1 MKRSKKMFTVMLAL
15 CVALSMA
22 MASVTANAAT
32 KKPKKIYLKATSTTV
47 DIKGKVKVSVYKTK
61 PSKASKS
68 VKWKSSN
75 KKVATVSKSGYVTG
89 KKKGTVKITATS
101 KKNKRAKKTIKIKVT
116 NLKAKSVTMSKKSA
130 ILFPNDKTTLKA
142 TVKGSAGFYNQ
153 GVTWKSS
160 NTSVATVTS
169 KGIVTAKKAG
179 KATITAT
186 EKGGSKKATCAVTV
200 SGIKVDK
207 ANKSVSVTAT
217 VNNTET
223 KSIHYVVTKNAG
235 ASKDNPY
242 FVTDATPAELNAAL
256 GKISAKAWNTNPNF
270 KTDAKVAQAGNKTID
285 ELAQS
290 GIGNKNYTKFDI
302 NIQNGNQTIKMVETL
317 KGAKDNDNFSMIY
330 SNVANNHNAGSGCLT
345 CNTSCYAGVVTNEF
359 KTWAEPFVPQN
370 MPAKG
375 TTVTI
380 TYTAQTDNYI
390 SAKTLKDNADNYVIL
405 DARKAADFAEGHIA
419 GAVSADMD
427 GFVKK
432 SITEAQS
439 KANVKAV
446 VDKYGKN
453 KKYAVICYSG
463 NRYAQAASAELR
475 SLGVSND
482 NIFTLGGDKARN
494 SSEGGM
500 KAWKAAGY
508 EVVAYNYTDVD
519 AVKAAQ
525 SDENTVILDA
535 RKADD
540 YKDAHIEGAVSADVG
555 YYIDNKYSSKDEADA
570 NVKTVVDKY
579 GKDKKY
585 IVICYSGNRYAKAA
599 TEVLVEN
606 GVKVSNISILTGGM
620 GAWRSAGEALD
631 HYNYTNAETTFSK
644 MKDSSYVILD
654 ARKTDDAS
662 REGYIQR
669 HIPGA
674 VSADVDGIA
683 SGNNKDAAAANVKAA
698 VDKYGKDKKYIVICY
713 SGNKYAKAATG
724 LLMNNGIKNA
734 NIQTLG
740 GDDSQQSN
748 AGGMKAWKAKYPSYV
763 VAKHTSSKGINFA
776 NGITPENL
784 KADVDGKQVFTVMD
798 VRAAKDYNPETCI
811 KGAVSTPSGDAAAV
825 MKAVNDNPNGLYVLV
840 CYSGNA
846 KADEARNTMVKNG
859 VDESRIIC
867 LQGGM
872 GTWK

>member
-101 KKNKRAKKTIKIKVT
+101 KKRKKVKKTIKIKVT

-217 VNNTET
+217 VNNADA
-223 KSIHYVVTKNAG
+223 KSMHYVVYKNGG
-235 ASKDNPY
+235 AAKTSY

-256 GKISAKAWNTNPNF
+256 GKISAKAWNTNSNF

-359 KTWAEPFVPQN
+359 KTLAEPFVPQN

-390 SAKTLKDNADNYVIL
+390 SAKTLKDNADSYVIL

-427 GFVKK
+427 GFVGK

-482 NIFTLGGDKARN
+482 NIFTLGGDKARK

-508 EVVAYNYTDVD
+508 EVVVAYNYTDV
-519 AVKAAQ
+519 AGVKEAQ
-525 SDENTVILDA
+525 SDTVILDA

-570 NVKTVVDKY
+570 NVTTVVDKY

-599 TEVLVEN
+599 TEVLVKN

-631 HYNYTNAETTFSK
+631 HYNYTNADTTFSK

-654 ARKTDDAS
+654 ARKAADYDD
-662 REGYIQR
+662 G
-669 HIPGA
+669 HIAGA
-674 VSADVDGIA
+674 VSADVGYYIDNKY
-683 SGNNKDAAAANVKAA
+683 SSKDAAAANVKAV

-713 SGNKYAKAATG
+713 SGNRYAKVATG

-740 GDDSQQSN
+740 GDDSQQSA
-748 AGGMKAWKAKYPSYV
+748 AGGMKAWNAKYSSYV
-763 VAKHTSSKGINFA
+763 VAKHTSTGKFNFA
-776 NGITPENL
+776 NGITPEHL
-784 KADVDGKQVFTVMD
+784 KADVNGQKVFTVMD
-798 VRAAKDYNPETCI
+798 VRAKADFDKDGISN
-811 KGAVSTPSGDAAAV
+811 AVSTPSSDEAAV
-825 MKAVNDNPNGLYVLV
+825 MKAVNDNKNGLYVLV
-840 CYSGNA
+840 CYTGNA
-846 KADEARNTMVKNG
+846 KANEARNVMVKNG

-872 GTWK
+872 KAWNN

>member
-101 KKNKRAKKTIKIKVT
+101 KKRKKVKKTIKIKVT

-160 NTSVATVTS
+160 NTSVATVNS
-169 KGIVTAKKAG
+169 KGSVTAKKAG

-217 VNNTET
+217 VNNATE
-223 KSIHYVVTKNAG
+223 KSMHYVVYKNGG
-235 ASKDNPY
+235 AAKTSY

-270 KTDAKVAQAGNKTID
+270 KTNAKVAQAGDKTID

-302 NIQNGNQTIKMVETL
+302 NIQNGNKTIKMVETL

-405 DARKAADFAEGHIA
+405 DARKAADYKDAHIG

-427 GFVKK
+427 GYV
-432 SITEAQS
+432 SGTIS
-439 KANVKAV
+439 KADSDKNIKSV
-446 VDKYGKN
+446 VEQK
-453 KKYAVICYSG
+453 
-463 NRYAQAASAELR
+463 
-475 SLGVSND
+475 
-482 NIFTLGGDKARN
+482 
-494 SSEGGM
+494 
-500 KAWKAAGY
+500 
-508 EVVAYNYTDVD
+508 
-519 AVKAAQ
+519 
-525 SDENTVILDA
+525 
-535 RKADD
+535 
-540 YKDAHIEGAVSADVG
+540 GA
-555 YYIDNKYSSKDEADA
+555 
-570 NVKTVVDKY
+570 
-579 GKDKKY
+579 DKKY
-585 IVICYSGNRYAKAA
+585 IIICYSGNRYAKAA

-606 GVKVSNISILTGGM
+606 GVKVSNISILKGGM

-631 HYNYTNAETTFSK
+631 HYNYTNADTTFSK

-662 REGYIQR
+662 RGGYIQG

-674 VSADVDGIA
+674 VSADVDGIV
-683 SGNNKDAAAANVKAA
+683 SGNNKDAAAANVKAV

-713 SGNKYAKAATG
+713 SGNRYAKVATG
-724 LLMNNGIKNA
+724 LLMNNDIKNA

-740 GDDSQQSN
+740 VDDSQQSN
-748 AGGMKAWKAKYPSYV
+748 AGGMKAWNAKYPSYV
-763 VAKHTSSKGINFA
+763 VAKHTSTGKFNFA
-776 NGITPENL
+776 NGITPEHL
-784 KADVDGKQVFTVMD
+784 KADVDGQKVFTVMD
-798 VRAAKDYNPETCI
+798 VRAKDAFGNGHI
-811 KGAVSTPSGDAAAV
+811 SNAVSTPSDDEAAV
-825 MKAVNDNPNGLYVLV
+825 MKAVNDNKNGLYVLV
-840 CYSGNA
+840 CYTGNS
-846 KADEARNTMVKNG
+846 KANAARNIMVKNG

-872 GTWK
+872 DTWK

>member
-101 KKNKRAKKTIKIKVT
+101 KKRKKVKKTIKIKVT

-217 VNNTET
+217 VNNADA
-223 KSIHYVVTKNAG
+223 KSMHYVVYKNGG
-235 ASKDNPY
+235 AAKTSY

-256 GKISAKAWNTNPNF
+256 GKISAKAWNTNSNF

-330 SNVANNHNAGSGCLT
+330 SNVANNHNVGSGCLT

-405 DARKAADFAEGHIA
+405 DARKAADFAEGHID

-427 GFVKK
+427 GFVGK

-482 NIFTLGGDKARN
+482 NIFTLGGDKARKSAN
-494 SSEGGM
+494 GGM

-508 EVVAYNYTDVD
+508 EVVVAYNYTDV
-519 AVKAAQ
+519 AGVKAAQ
-525 SDENTVILDA
+525 SDTVILDA

-540 YKDAHIEGAVSADVG
+540 YKDAHIGGAVSADMDG
-555 YYIDNKYSSKDEADA
+555 YVSGTISKADSDNNIKS
-570 NVKTVVDKY
+570 VVEQK
-579 GKDKKY
+579 GADKKY
-585 IVICYSGNRYAKAA
+585 IIICYSGNRYAKAA
-599 TEVLVEN
+599 TEVLVKN
-606 GVKVSNISILTGGM
+606 GVKVSNIAILTGGM

-631 HYNYTNAETTFSK
+631 HYNYTNADTTFSK

-654 ARKTDDAS
+654 ARKAADY
-662 REGYIQR
+662 EKG
-669 HIPGA
+669 HIAGA

-740 GDDSQQSN
+740 GDDSQQSA
-748 AGGMKAWKAKYPSYV
+748 AGGMKAWNAKYEGYV
-763 VAKHTSSKGINFA
+763 VAKHTSSKGFNFA

-784 KADVDGKQVFTVMD
+784 KADVDGQKVFTVMD
-798 VRAAKDYNPETCI
+798 VRAKDDFD
-811 KGAVSTPSGDAAAV
+811 KGHISNAVSTPSGDEAAV
-825 MKAVNDNPNGLYVLV
+825 MKAVNDNKNGLYVLV
-840 CYSGNA
+840 CYFGNA
-846 KADEARNTMVKNG
+846 KANEARNTMVKNG

>member
-217 VNNTET
+217 VNNADA
-223 KSIHYVVTKNAG
+223 KSMHYVVYKKGVA
-235 ASKDNPY
+235 AESSY

-270 KTDAKVAQAGNKTID
+270 KKDAKVAQAGDKTID

-290 GIGNKNYTKFDI
+290 GIGNKNYTKLDI
-302 NIQNGNQTIKMVETL
+302 TIKNGNQDIKMVNTL
-317 KGAKDNDNFSMIY
+317 TGAKDNDNFSMIY
-330 SNVANNHNAGSGCLT
+330 SNVANNFNVESGCLT

-390 SAKTLKDNADNYVIL
+390 SAKTLKDNADNYVIV
-405 DARKAADFAEGHIA
+405 DARKAADFAEGHID

-427 GFVKK
+427 GFVGTF
-432 SITEAQS
+432 ITEAQS

-482 NIFTLGGDKARN
+482 NIFTLGGDKARKSAN
-494 SSEGGM
+494 GGM

-508 EVVAYNYTDVD
+508 EVVVAYNYTDV
-519 AVKAAQ
+519 AGVKAAQ
-525 SDENTVILDA
+525 SDTVILDA

-540 YKDAHIEGAVSADVG
+540 YKDAHIGGAVSADMDG
-555 YYIDNKYSSKDEADA
+555 YVSGTISKADSDNNIKS
-570 NVKTVVDKY
+570 VVEQK
-579 GKDKKY
+579 GADKKY
-585 IVICYSGNRYAKAA
+585 IIICYSGDRYAKAA
-599 TEVLVEN
+599 TEVLVKN
-606 GVKVSNISILTGGM
+606 GVKVSNIAILTGGM
-620 GAWRSAGEALD
+620 SAWRSAGEALD
-631 HYNYTNAETTFSK
+631 HYNYTNADTTFSK

-662 REGYIQR
+662 RGGYIQG

-674 VSADVDGIA
+674 VSADVDGIV

-713 SGNKYAKAATG
+713 SGNRYAKVATG
-724 LLMNNGIKNA
+724 LLMNNDIKNA

-748 AGGMKAWKAKYPSYV
+748 AGGMKAWNAKNPSYV
-763 VAKHTSSKGINFA
+763 VAKHTSSKGFNFA

-784 KADVDGKQVFTVMD
+784 KADVDGQKVFTVMD
-798 VRAAKDYNPETCI
+798 VRAKDDFD
-811 KGAVSTPSGDAAAV
+811 KGHISNAVSTPSGDEAAV
-825 MKAVNDNPNGLYVLV
+825 MKAVNDNKNGLYVLV

-846 KADEARNTMVKNG
+846 KANEARNTMVKNG

>member
-101 KKNKRAKKTIKIKVT
+101 KKKKRVKKTIKIKVT
-116 NLKAKSVTMSKKSA
+116 NLKAKSVKMSKTSA

-160 NTSVATVTS
+160 NTSVATVNS
-169 KGIVTAKKAG
+169 KGSVTAKKAG

-217 VNNTET
+217 VNNADAQ
-223 KSIHYVVTKNAG
+223 SMHYVVYKNGG
-235 ASKDNPY
+235 AAKTSY

-256 GKISAKAWNTNPNF
+256 GKISAKAWDTQS
-270 KTDAKVAQAGNKTID
+270 KIDTKKDKVAQAGNKTID

-290 GIGNKNYTKFDI
+290 GVGNKNYTKFDI
-302 NIQNGNQTIKMVETL
+302 TIQNGNQTIKMIDTL

-330 SNVANNHNAGSGCLT
+330 SNVANNVNAGSGCLT

-427 GFVKK
+427 GFVGK

-482 NIFTLGGDKARN
+482 NIFTLGGDKARKSAN
-494 SSEGGM
+494 GGM

-508 EVVAYNYTDVD
+508 EVVVAYNYTDV
-519 AVKAAQ
+519 AGVKAAQ
-525 SDENTVILDA
+525 SDTVILDA

-540 YKDAHIEGAVSADVG
+540 YKDAHIDGAVSADMDG
-555 YYIDNKYSSKDEADA
+555 YVSGTISKADSDNNIKS
-570 NVKTVVDKY
+570 VVEKK
-579 GKDKKY
+579 GADKKY
-585 IVICYSGNRYAKAA
+585 IIICYSGNRYAKAA
-599 TEVLVEN
+599 TEVLVKN
-606 GVKVSNISILTGGM
+606 GVKVSDIAILTGGM

-631 HYNYTNAETTFSK
+631 HYNYTNADTTFSK

-662 REGYIQR
+662 RGGYIQG

-674 VSADVDGIA
+674 VSADVDGIV

-713 SGNKYAKAATG
+713 SGNRYAKVATG
-724 LLMNNGIKNA
+724 LLMNKGIKNA

-748 AGGMKAWKAKYPSYV
+748 AGGMKAWNAKYPSYV
-763 VAKHTSSKGINFA
+763 VAKHTSTGKFNFA
-776 NGITPENL
+776 NGITPEHL
-784 KADVDGKQVFTVMD
+784 KADVNGQKVFTVMD
-798 VRAAKDYNPETCI
+798 VRAKADFDKDGISN
-811 KGAVSTPSGDAAAV
+811 AVSTPSSDEAAV
-825 MKAVNDNPNGLYVLV
+825 MKAVNDNKNGLYVLV
-840 CYSGNA
+840 CYTGNA
-846 KADEARNTMVKNG
+846 KANEARNIMVKNG

-872 GTWK
+872 KAWNN

>member
-116 NLKAKSVTMSKKSA
+116 NLKAKYVKMSKTSA

-217 VNNTET
+217 VNNADA
-223 KSIHYVVTKNAG
+223 KSMHYVVYKNGG
-235 ASKDNPY
+235 AAKTSY

-270 KTDAKVAQAGNKTID
+270 KKDAKVAQAGNKTID

-290 GIGNKNYTKFDI
+290 GIGNKNYTKLDI
-302 NIQNGNQTIKMVETL
+302 TIKNGDQDIKMVNTL
-317 KGAKDNDNFSMIY
+317 TGAKDNDNFSMIY

-359 KTWAEPFVPQN
+359 KTLAEPFVPQN

-390 SAKTLKDNADNYVIL
+390 SAKTLKDNAANYVIL
-405 DARKAADFAEGHIA
+405 DARKAADFAERHID

-427 GFVKK
+427 GFVGK

-482 NIFTLGGDKARN
+482 NIFTLGGDKARK

-508 EVVAYNYTDVD
+508 EVVVAYNYTDVD

-525 SDENTVILDA
+525 SDDKTVILDA

-540 YKDAHIEGAVSADVG
+540 YKDAHIDGAVSADMDG
-555 YYIDNKYSSKDEADA
+555 YISGTISKADSDNNIKS
-570 NVKTVVDKY
+570 VVEQK
-579 GKDKKY
+579 GADKKY
-585 IVICYSGNRYAKAA
+585 IIICYSGNRYAKAA
-599 TEVLVEN
+599 TEVLVKN

-631 HYNYTNAETTFSK
+631 HYNYTNADTTFSK

-662 REGYIQR
+662 RGGYIQG

-674 VSADVDGIA
+674 VSADVDGIV

-740 GDDSQQSN
+740 GDDSQQSA
-748 AGGMKAWKAKYPSYV
+748 AGGMKAWNAKYPSYV
-763 VAKHTSSKGINFA
+763 VAKHTSSK
-776 NGITPENL
+776 
-784 KADVDGKQVFTVMD
+784 
-798 VRAAKDYNPETCI
+798 
-811 KGAVSTPSGDAAAV
+811 
-825 MKAVNDNPNGLYVLV
+825 
-840 CYSGNA
+840 
-846 KADEARNTMVKNG
+846 
-859 VDESRIIC
+859 
-867 LQGGM
+867 
-872 GTWK
+872 

>member
-68 VKWKSSN
+68 VKWKSNN

-101 KKNKRAKKTIKIKVT
+101 KKNKKAKKTIKIKVT

-217 VNNTET
+217 VNNADA
-223 KSIHYVVTKNAG
+223 KSMHYVVYKNGG
-235 ASKDNPY
+235 AAKTSY

-270 KTDAKVAQAGNKTID
+270 KKDAKVAQAGNKTID

-290 GIGNKNYTKFDI
+290 GIGNKNYTKLDI
-302 NIQNGNQTIKMVETL
+302 TIKNGDQDIKMVNTL
-317 KGAKDNDNFSMIY
+317 TGAKDNDNFSMIY

-482 NIFTLGGDKARN
+482 NIFTLGGDKARKSAN
-494 SSEGGM
+494 GGM

-508 EVVAYNYTDVD
+508 EVVVAYNYTDV
-519 AVKAAQ
+519 AGVKAAQ
-525 SDENTVILDA
+525 SDTVILDA

-540 YKDAHIEGAVSADVG
+540 YKDAHIGGAVSADMDG
-555 YYIDNKYSSKDEADA
+555 YVSGTISKADSDNNIKS
-570 NVKTVVDKY
+570 VVEQK
-579 GKDKKY
+579 GADKKY
-585 IVICYSGNRYAKAA
+585 IIICYSGNRYAKAA

-631 HYNYTNAETTFSK
+631 HYNYTNADTTFSK

-662 REGYIQR
+662 RGGYIQG

-674 VSADVDGIA
+674 VSADVDGVV
-683 SGNNKDAAAANVKAA
+683 SGNNKDAAAANVKTA

-713 SGNKYAKAATG
+713 SGNRYAKVATG

-748 AGGMKAWKAKYPSYV
+748 AGGMKAWNAKYPSYV
-763 VAKHTSSKGINFA
+763 VAKHTSTGKFNFA
-776 NGITPENL
+776 NGITPEHL
-784 KADVDGKQVFTVMD
+784 KADVDGQKVFTVMD
-798 VRAAKDYNPETCI
+798 VRAKDAFGNGHI
-811 KGAVSTPSGDAAAV
+811 SNAVSTPSDDEAAV
-825 MKAVNDNPNGLYVLV
+825 MKAVNDNKNGLYVLV
-840 CYSGNA
+840 CYTGNS
-846 KADEARNTMVKNG
+846 KANAARNIMVKNG

-872 GTWK
+872 DTWAL

>member
-101 KKNKRAKKTIKIKVT
+101 KKRKKVKKTIKIKVT

-217 VNNTET
+217 VNNATE
-223 KSIHYVVTKNAG
+223 KSMHYVVYKNGG
-235 ASKDNPY
+235 AAKTSY

-256 GKISAKAWNTNPNF
+256 GKISAKAWNTNSNF

-390 SAKTLKDNADNYVIL
+390 SAKTLKDNAANYVIL
-405 DARKAADFAEGHIA
+405 DARKAADFATGHIED
-419 GAVSADMD
+419 AVSADMD

-508 EVVAYNYTDVD
+508 EVVD
-519 AVKAAQ
+519 
-525 SDENTVILDA
+525 
-535 RKADD
+535 
-540 YKDAHIEGAVSADVG
+540 
-555 YYIDNKYSSKDEADA
+555 
-570 NVKTVVDKY
+570 
-579 GKDKKY
+579 
-585 IVICYSGNRYAKAA
+585 
-599 TEVLVEN
+599 
-606 GVKVSNISILTGGM
+606 
-620 GAWRSAGEALD
+620 
-631 HYNYTNAETTFSK
+631 YNYTNAETTFSK

-654 ARKTDDAS
+654 ARKVADY
-662 REGYIQR
+662 EKG
-669 HIPGA
+669 HIAGA
-674 VSADVDGIA
+674 VSADVDGIF
-683 SGNNKDAAAANVKAA
+683 SGNKDAAAANVKAA

-713 SGNKYAKAATG
+713 TGNKYAKAATG
-724 LLMNNGIKNA
+724 LLKNNGVENA
-734 NIQTLG
+734 NIETLG
-740 GDDSQQSN
+740 GDDSMRSA
-748 AGGMKAWKAKYPSYV
+748 AGGMKAWNAKYAGYV

-776 NGITPENL
+776 NGITPEHL
-784 KADVDGKQVFTVMD
+784 KADVDGQKVFTVMD
-798 VRAAKDYNPETCI
+798 VRAKEDYD
-811 KGAVSTPSGDAAAV
+811 KGHISNAVSTPSGDGAAV
-825 MKAVNDNPNGLYVLV
+825 MKAVNDNKNGLYVLV

-872 GTWK
+872 STWK

>member
-101 KKNKRAKKTIKIKVT
+101 KKKKRVKKTIKIKVT
-116 NLKAKSVTMSKKSA
+116 NLKAKSVKMSKTSA

-217 VNNTET
+217 VNNADA
-223 KSIHYVVTKNAG
+223 KSMHYVVYKNGG
-235 ASKDNPY
+235 AAKTSY

-290 GIGNKNYTKFDI
+290 GIGNKNYTKLDI
-302 NIQNGNQTIKMVETL
+302 TIKNGDQDIQMVKTL
-317 KGAKDNDNFSMIY
+317 TGAKDNDNFSMIY

-427 GFVKK
+427 GFVGK
-432 SITEAQS
+432 SITEEQS

-482 NIFTLGGDKARN
+482 NIFTLGGNKVRK

-508 EVVAYNYTDVD
+508 EVVVAYNYTDV
-519 AVKAAQ
+519 AGVKAAQ
-525 SDENTVILDA
+525 SDTVILDA

-599 TEVLVEN
+599 TEVLVKN

-620 GAWRSAGEALD
+620 GAWRSAGEALN
-631 HYNYTNAETTFSK
+631 HYNYTNADTTFSK

-654 ARKTDDAS
+654 ARKAADYDN
-662 REGYIQR
+662 G
-669 HIPGA
+669 HIAGA
-674 VSADVDGIA
+674 VSADVGYYID
-683 SGNNKDAAAANVKAA
+683 NKYSSKDEAAANVKAA

-713 SGNKYAKAATG
+713 SGNRYAKVATG

-740 GDDSQQSN
+740 GDDSQQSA
-748 AGGMKAWKAKYPSYV
+748 AGGMKAWNAKYPSYV
-763 VAKHTSSKGINFA
+763 VAKHTSSKGFNFA
-776 NGITPENL
+776 NGIKPENL
-784 KADVDGKQVFTVMD
+784 KADVDGQKVFTVMD
-798 VRAAKDYNPETCI
+798 VRAKDDFD
-811 KGAVSTPSGDAAAV
+811 KGHISNAVSTPSGDEAAV
-825 MKAVNDNPNGLYVLV
+825 MKAVNDNKNGLYVLV

-872 GTWK
+872 GAWNTLA

>member
-47 DIKGKVKVSVYKTK
+47 DIKGKVKVSVKK
-61 PSKASKS
+61 VSPKKASKS

-101 KKNKRAKKTIKIKVT
+101 KKRKKVKKTIKIKVKD
-116 NLKAKSVTMSKKSA
+116 LKAKSVTMSKTSA
-130 ILFPNDKTTLKA
+130 ILFPNDKTVLKA
-142 TVKGSAGFYNQ
+142 TVKGQAGFYNQ

-160 NTSVATVTS
+160 NTSVATVDK
-169 KGIVTAKKAG
+169 KGNVTAKKAG

-217 VNNTET
+217 VNNATE
-223 KSIHYVVTKNAG
+223 KSMHYVVYKNGG
-235 ASKDNPY
+235 AAKTSY

-256 GKISAKAWNTNPNF
+256 GKISAKAWNT
-270 KTDAKVAQAGNKTID
+270 KSKIDTKKDKVAQAGNETID
-285 ELAQS
+285 KLAQS
-290 GIGNKNYTKFDI
+290 GVGNKNYTKFDI
-302 NIQNGNQTIKMVETL
+302 TIKNGNQDIKMVDTL
-317 KGAKDNDNFSMIY
+317 TGAKDNDNFSMIY
-330 SNVANNHNAGSGCLT
+330 SNVANNVNVGSGCLT

-390 SAKTLKDNADNYVIL
+390 SAKTLKDDAANYVIM
-405 DARKAADFAEGHIA
+405 DARKAADFATGHIED
-419 GAVSADMD
+419 AVSADMD
-427 GFVKK
+427 GFVGK

-482 NIFTLGGDKARN
+482 NIFTLGGDKARKSAN
-494 SSEGGM
+494 GGM

-508 EVVAYNYTDVD
+508 EVVD
-519 AVKAAQ
+519 
-525 SDENTVILDA
+525 
-535 RKADD
+535 
-540 YKDAHIEGAVSADVG
+540 
-555 YYIDNKYSSKDEADA
+555 
-570 NVKTVVDKY
+570 
-579 GKDKKY
+579 
-585 IVICYSGNRYAKAA
+585 
-599 TEVLVEN
+599 
-606 GVKVSNISILTGGM
+606 
-620 GAWRSAGEALD
+620 
-631 HYNYTNAETTFSK
+631 YNYTNAETTFSK

-654 ARKTDDAS
+654 ARKAADYDN
-662 REGYIQR
+662 G
-669 HIPGA
+669 HIAGA
-674 VSADVDGIA
+674 VSADVDGIV
-683 SGNNKDAAAANVKAA
+683 SGNNKDEADANVKAV
-698 VDKYGKDKKYIVICY
+698 VDKHGKDKKYIVICY
-713 SGNKYAKAATG
+713 SGNRYAKAATG
-724 LLMNNGIKNA
+724 LLKELRM
-734 NIQTLG
+734 QTLKLWAETIPCG
-740 GDDSQQSN
+740 P
-748 AGGMKAWKAKYPSYV
+748 MP
-763 VAKHTSSKGINFA
+763 
-776 NGITPENL
+776 
-784 KADVDGKQVFTVMD
+784 
-798 VRAAKDYNPETCI
+798 AA
-811 KGAVSTPSGDAAAV
+811 
-825 MKAVNDNPNGLYVLV
+825 
-840 CYSGNA
+840 
-846 KADEARNTMVKNG
+846 
-859 VDESRIIC
+859 
-867 LQGGM
+867 
-872 GTWK
+872 

>member
-101 KKNKRAKKTIKIKVT
+101 KKNKKAKKTIKIKVT

-217 VNNTET
+217 VNNATE
-223 KSIHYVVTKNAG
+223 KSMHYVVYKNGVA
-235 ASKDNPY
+235 AESSY

-270 KTDAKVAQAGNKTID
+270 KKDAKVAQAGDKTID

-290 GIGNKNYTKFDI
+290 GIGNKNYTKLDI
-302 NIQNGNQTIKMVETL
+302 TIKNGNQDIKMVNTL
-317 KGAKDNDNFSMIY
+317 TGAKDNDNFSMIY
-330 SNVANNHNAGSGCLT
+330 SNVANNFNVGSGCLT

-390 SAKTLKDNADNYVIL
+390 SAKTLKDNADNYVI
-405 DARKAADFAEGHIA
+405 
-419 GAVSADMD
+419 V
-427 GFVKK
+427 
-432 SITEAQS
+432 
-439 KANVKAV
+439 
-446 VDKYGKN
+446 
-453 KKYAVICYSG
+453 
-463 NRYAQAASAELR
+463 
-475 SLGVSND
+475 
-482 NIFTLGGDKARN
+482 
-494 SSEGGM
+494 
-500 KAWKAAGY
+500 
-508 EVVAYNYTDVD
+508 
-519 AVKAAQ
+519 
-525 SDENTVILDA
+525 DA

-540 YKDAHIEGAVSADVG
+540 YKDAHIGGAVSADMDG
-555 YYIDNKYSSKDEADA
+555 YVSGTISKADFDNNIKS
-570 NVKTVVDKY
+570 VVEQN
-579 GKDKKY
+579 GADKKY
-585 IVICYSGNRYAKAA
+585 IIICYFGNRYAKAA
-599 TEVLVEN
+599 TEVLVKN
-606 GVKVSNISILTGGM
+606 GVKVSNIAILTGGM

-631 HYNYTNAETTFSK
+631 HYNYTNADTTFSK

-654 ARKTDDAS
+654 ARKAADY
-662 REGYIQR
+662 EKG
-669 HIPGA
+669 HIAGA
-674 VSADVDGIA
+674 VSADVGYYIDNKY
-683 SGNNKDAAAANVKAA
+683 SSKDAAAANVKAA

-713 SGNKYAKAATG
+713 SGNRYAKVATG

-740 GDDSQQSN
+740 GDDSQQSKT
-748 AGGMKAWKAKYPSYV
+748 GGMQAWNAKYAGYV
-763 VAKHTSSKGINFA
+763 VAKHTSSKGFNFA

-784 KADVDGKQVFTVMD
+784 KADVDGQKVFTVMD
-798 VRAAKDYNPETCI
+798 VRAKDDFD
-811 KGAVSTPSGDAAAV
+811 KGHISNAVSTPSGDEAAV
-825 MKAVNDNPNGLYVLV
+825 MKAVNDNKNGLYVLV

-846 KADEARNTMVKNG
+846 KANEARNTMVKNG

>member
-101 KKNKRAKKTIKIKVT
+101 KKRKKVKKTIKIKVT

-217 VNNTET
+217 VNNATE
-223 KSIHYVVTKNAG
+223 KSMHYVVYKNGG
-235 ASKDNPY
+235 AAKTSY

-256 GKISAKAWNTNPNF
+256 GKISAKAWNTNSNF

-359 KTWAEPFVPQN
+359 KTWAEPFVPQK

-390 SAKTLKDNADNYVIL
+390 SAKTLKDNAADYVIL
-405 DARKAADFAEGHIA
+405 DARKAAVFTTGHIED
-419 GAVSADMD
+419 AVSVDMD
-427 GFVKK
+427 GFVDK

-482 NIFTLGGDKARN
+482 NIFTLGGDKARKSAN
-494 SSEGGM
+494 GGM
-500 KAWKAAGY
+500 KAWKAAGF
-508 EVVAYNYTDVD
+508 EVVD
-519 AVKAAQ
+519 
-525 SDENTVILDA
+525 
-535 RKADD
+535 
-540 YKDAHIEGAVSADVG
+540 
-555 YYIDNKYSSKDEADA
+555 
-570 NVKTVVDKY
+570 
-579 GKDKKY
+579 
-585 IVICYSGNRYAKAA
+585 
-599 TEVLVEN
+599 
-606 GVKVSNISILTGGM
+606 
-620 GAWRSAGEALD
+620 
-631 HYNYTNAETTFSK
+631 YNYTNAETTFSK

-662 REGYIQR
+662 RGGYIQG

-674 VSADVDGIA
+674 VSADVDGIV
-683 SGNNKDAAAANVKAA
+683 SGSNKDEAAANVKAV

-713 SGNKYAKAATG
+713 SGNRYAKVATG
-724 LLMNNGIKNA
+724 LLKNNGVENA
-734 NIQTLG
+734 NIETLG
-740 GDDSQQSN
+740 GDDSMRSA
-748 AGGMKAWKAKYPSYV
+748 AGGMKAWNAKYAGYV
-763 VAKHTSSKGINFA
+763 VAKHTPSKNINFA

-784 KADVDGKQVFTVMD
+784 KADVDGQKVFTIMD
-798 VRAAKDYNPETCI
+798 VRAKDDFVAGHISN
-811 KGAVSTPSGDAAAV
+811 AVSAPSSDEAAV
-825 MKAVNDNPNGLYVLV
+825 MKAVNDNKNGLYVLV

-846 KADEARNTMVKNG
+846 KADEARNIMVKNG

-872 GTWK
+872 SAWNK

>member
-101 KKNKRAKKTIKIKVT
+101 KKNKKAKKTIKIKVT

-160 NTSVATVTS
+160 NTSVATVNS
-169 KGIVTAKKAG
+169 KGSVTAKKAG

-186 EKGGSKKATCAVTV
+186 EKGGSKKAACAVTV

-217 VNNTET
+217 VNNTEM
-223 KSIHYVVTKNAG
+223 KSMHYVVTKNAG

-270 KTDAKVAQAGNKTID
+270 KKDAKVAQAGNKTID

-302 NIQNGNQTIKMVETL
+302 NIQNGNKTIKMVDTL
-317 KGAKDNDNFSMIY
+317 TGAKDNDNFSMIY

-427 GFVKK
+427 GFVGK

-482 NIFTLGGDKARN
+482 NIFTLGGDKARK

-508 EVVAYNYTDVD
+508 EVVVAYNYTDVD
-519 AVKAAQ
+519 GVKAAQ
-525 SDENTVILDA
+525 SDDKTVILDA

-540 YKDAHIEGAVSADVG
+540 YKDAHIDGAVSADMDG
-555 YYIDNKYSSKDEADA
+555 YVSGTISKADSDNNIKS
-570 NVKTVVDKY
+570 VVEKK
-579 GKDKKY
+579 GADKKY
-585 IVICYSGNRYAKAA
+585 IIICYSGNRYAKAA
-599 TEVLVEN
+599 TEVLVKN

-620 GAWRSAGEALD
+620 GAWRGAGEALD
-631 HYNYTNAETTFSK
+631 HYNYTNADTTFSK

-654 ARKTDDAS
+654 ARKAADYDN
-662 REGYIQR
+662 G
-669 HIPGA
+669 HIAGA
-674 VSADVDGIA
+674 VSADVGYYIDNKY
-683 SGNNKDAAAANVKAA
+683 SSKDAAAANVKAA

-713 SGNKYAKAATG
+713 SGNRYAKVATG

-748 AGGMKAWKAKYPSYV
+748 AGGMKAWNAKYPSYV
-763 VAKHTSSKGINFA
+763 VAKHTSSKGFNFA

-784 KADVDGKQVFTVMD
+784 KVDVDGQKVFTVMD
-798 VRAAKDYNPETCI
+798 VRAKDDFD
-811 KGAVSTPSGDAAAV
+811 KGHISNAVSTPSGDEAAV
-825 MKAVNDNPNGLYVLV
+825 MKAVNDNKNGLYVLV

-846 KADEARNTMVKNG
+846 KANEARNTMVKNG

>member
-101 KKNKRAKKTIKIKVT
+101 KKNKKAKKTIKIKVKD
-116 NLKAKSVTMSKKSA
+116 LKAKSVTMSKKSA

-160 NTSVATVTS
+160 NTSVATVNS
-169 KGIVTAKKAG
+169 KGSVTAKKAG

-217 VNNTET
+217 VNNATE
-223 KSIHYVVTKNAG
+223 KSMHYVVYKNGGTAET
-235 ASKDNPY
+235 SY

-290 GIGNKNYTKFDI
+290 GIGNKNYTKLDI
-302 NIQNGNQTIKMVETL
+302 TIKNGDQDIKMVNTL
-317 KGAKDNDNFSMIY
+317 TGAKDNDNFSMIY

-405 DARKAADFAEGHIA
+405 DARKAADFAEGHID

-427 GFVKK
+427 GFVGK

-482 NIFTLGGDKARN
+482 NIFTLGGDKARK
-494 SSEGGM
+494 SSDGGM

-508 EVVAYNYTDVD
+508 EVVVAYNYTDVD

-525 SDENTVILDA
+525 SDDKTVILDA

-540 YKDAHIEGAVSADVG
+540 YKDAHIDGAVSADMDG
-555 YYIDNKYSSKDEADA
+555 YVSGTISKADSDNNIKS
-570 NVKTVVDKY
+570 VVEQK
-579 GKDKKY
+579 GADKKY
-585 IVICYSGNRYAKAA
+585 IIICYSGNRYAKAA
-599 TEVLVEN
+599 TEVLVKN
-606 GVKVSNISILTGGM
+606 GVKVSNIAILTGGM

-631 HYNYTNAETTFSK
+631 HYNYTNADTTFSK

-654 ARKTDDAS
+654 ARKAADY
-662 REGYIQR
+662 EKG
-669 HIPGA
+669 HIAGA
-674 VSADVDGIA
+674 VSADVGYYIDNKY
-683 SGNNKDAAAANVKAA
+683 SSKDAAAANVKAA

-713 SGNKYAKAATG
+713 SGNRYAKVATG

-740 GDDSQQSN
+740 GDDSQQSKT
-748 AGGMKAWKAKYPSYV
+748 GGMQAWNAKYAGYV
-763 VAKHTSSKGINFA
+763 VAKHTSSKGFNFA

-784 KADVDGKQVFTVMD
+784 KADVDGQKVFTVMD
-798 VRAAKDYNPETCI
+798 VRAKDDFD
-811 KGAVSTPSGDAAAV
+811 KGHISNAVSTPSGDEAAV
-825 MKAVNDNPNGLYVLV
+825 MKAVNDNKNGLYVLV

-846 KADEARNTMVKNG
+846 KANEARNTMVKSG

>member
-116 NLKAKSVTMSKKSA
+116 NLKAKYVKMSKTSA

-160 NTSVATVTS
+160 NTSVATVNS
-169 KGIVTAKKAG
+169 KGSVTAKKAG

-217 VNNTET
+217 VNNADAQ
-223 KSIHYVVTKNAG
+223 SMHYVVYKNGG
-235 ASKDNPY
+235 AAKTSY

-256 GKISAKAWNTNPNF
+256 GKISAKAWDTQS
-270 KTDAKVAQAGNKTID
+270 KIDTKKDKVAQAGNKTID

-290 GIGNKNYTKFDI
+290 GVGNKNYTKFDI
-302 NIQNGNQTIKMVETL
+302 TIKNGDQTIKMIDTL
-317 KGAKDNDNFSMIY
+317 KGAKDNNNFSMIY

-427 GFVKK
+427 GFVDK

-482 NIFTLGGDKARN
+482 NIFTLGGNKARK

-519 AVKAAQ
+519 GVKAAQ

-535 RKADD
+535 RKAAD
-540 YKDAHIEGAVSADVG
+540 YKDAHIGGAVSADMDG
-555 YYIDNKYSSKDEADA
+555 YVSGTISKADSDK
-570 NVKTVVDKY
+570 NIKSVVEKK
-579 GKDKKY
+579 GADKKY
-585 IVICYSGNRYAKAA
+585 IIICYSGNRYAKAA

-631 HYNYTNAETTFSK
+631 HYNYTNADTTFSK

-662 REGYIQR
+662 RGGYIQG

-674 VSADVDGIA
+674 VSADVDGIV

-713 SGNKYAKAATG
+713 SGNRYAKVATG

-748 AGGMKAWKAKYPSYV
+748 ADGMKAWNAKYPSYV
-763 VAKHTSSKGINFA
+763 VAKHTSSNGFNFA

-784 KADVDGKQVFTVMD
+784 KADVDGQKVFTVMD
-798 VRAAKDYNPETCI
+798 VRAKDDFD
-811 KGAVSTPSGDAAAV
+811 KGHISNAVSTPSGDEAAV
-825 MKAVNDNPNGLYVLV
+825 MKAVNDNKNGLYVLV

-846 KADEARNTMVKNG
+846 KANEARNTMVKNG

>member
-47 DIKGKVKVSVYKTK
+47 DIKGKVKVSVKK
-61 PSKASKS
+61 VSPKKASKS

-101 KKNKRAKKTIKIKVT
+101 KKRKKVKKTIKIKVKD
-116 NLKAKSVTMSKKSA
+116 LKAKSVTMSKTSA
-130 ILFPNDKTTLKA
+130 ILFPNDKTALKA
-142 TVKGSAGFYNQ
+142 TVKGQAGFYNQ

-160 NTSVATVTS
+160 NTSVATVDK
-169 KGIVTAKKAG
+169 KGNVTAKKAG

-217 VNNTET
+217 VNNATE
-223 KSIHYVVTKNAG
+223 KSMHYVVYKNGG
-235 ASKDNPY
+235 AAKTSY

-256 GKISAKAWNTNPNF
+256 GKISAKAWNT
-270 KTDAKVAQAGNKTID
+270 KSKIDTKKDKVAQAGNETID
-285 ELAQS
+285 KLAQS
-290 GIGNKNYTKFDI
+290 GVGNKNYTKFDI
-302 NIQNGNQTIKMVETL
+302 TIKNGNQDIKMVDTL
-317 KGAKDNDNFSMIY
+317 TGAKDNDNFSMIY
-330 SNVANNHNAGSGCLT
+330 SNVANNVNVGSGCLT

-390 SAKTLKDNADNYVIL
+390 SAKTLKDDAANYVIM
-405 DARKAADFAEGHIA
+405 DARKAADFATGHIED
-419 GAVSADMD
+419 AVSADMD
-427 GFVKK
+427 GFVGK

-482 NIFTLGGDKARN
+482 NIFTLGGDKARKSAN
-494 SSEGGM
+494 GGM

-508 EVVAYNYTDVD
+508 EVVD
-519 AVKAAQ
+519 
-525 SDENTVILDA
+525 
-535 RKADD
+535 
-540 YKDAHIEGAVSADVG
+540 
-555 YYIDNKYSSKDEADA
+555 
-570 NVKTVVDKY
+570 
-579 GKDKKY
+579 
-585 IVICYSGNRYAKAA
+585 
-599 TEVLVEN
+599 
-606 GVKVSNISILTGGM
+606 
-620 GAWRSAGEALD
+620 
-631 HYNYTNAETTFSK
+631 YNYTNAETTFSK

-654 ARKTDDAS
+654 ARKAADYDN
-662 REGYIQR
+662 G
-669 HIPGA
+669 HIAGA
-674 VSADVDGIA
+674 VSADVDGIV
-683 SGNNKDAAAANVKAA
+683 SGSNKDEADANVKAV
-698 VDKYGKDKKYIVICY
+698 VDKHGKDKKYIVICY
-713 SGNKYAKAATG
+713 SGNRYAKAATG
-724 LLMNNGIKNA
+724 LLKNNGVENA
-734 NIQTLG
+734 NIETLG
-740 GDDSQQSN
+740 GDDSMRSN
-748 AGGMKAWKAKYPSYV
+748 AGGMKAWNAKYPSYV

-784 KADVDGKQVFTVMD
+784 KADVDGQKVFTVMD
-798 VRAAKDYNPETCI
+798 VRAKDDFD
-811 KGAVSTPSGDAAAV
+811 KGHISNAVSAPSGDEAAV
-825 MKAVNDNPNGLYVLV
+825 MKAVNDNKNGLYVLV

>member
-1 MKRSKKMFTVMLAL
+1 MKRSKRMFTVMLAL

-160 NTSVATVTS
+160 NTSVATVNS
-169 KGIVTAKKAG
+169 KGSVIAKKAG

-217 VNNTET
+217 VNNADA
-223 KSIHYVVTKNAG
+223 KSMHYVVYKNGG
-235 ASKDNPY
+235 AAKTSY

-256 GKISAKAWNTNPNF
+256 GKISAKAWDTQS
-270 KTDAKVAQAGNKTID
+270 KIDTKKDKVAQAGNKTID

-290 GIGNKNYTKFDI
+290 GVGNKNYTKFDI
-302 NIQNGNQTIKMVETL
+302 TIKNGDQTIKMIDTL
-317 KGAKDNDNFSMIY
+317 KGAQDNDNFSMIY

-427 GFVKK
+427 GFVGK
-432 SITEAQS
+432 SITEEQS

-482 NIFTLGGDKARN
+482 NIFTLGGVKARK

-519 AVKAAQ
+519 GVKAAQ

-540 YKDAHIEGAVSADVG
+540 YKDAHIGGAVSADMDG
-555 YYIDNKYSSKDEADA
+555 YVSGTISKADSDNNIKS
-570 NVKTVVDKY
+570 VVEKK
-579 GKDKKY
+579 GADKKY
-585 IVICYSGNRYAKAA
+585 VIICYSGNRYAKAA

-606 GVKVSNISILTGGM
+606 GVKVSNISILKGGM
-620 GAWRSAGEALD
+620 GTWRSAGEALD
-631 HYNYTNAETTFSK
+631 HYNYTNADTTFSK

-654 ARKTDDAS
+654 ARKAADY
-662 REGYIQR
+662 EKG
-669 HIPGA
+669 HIAGA
-674 VSADVDGIA
+674 VSADVDGIV
-683 SGNNKDAAAANVKAA
+683 SGSSKDAAAANVKAA

-713 SGNKYAKAATG
+713 SGNRYAKVATG

-740 GDDSQQSN
+740 GDDSQQSA
-748 AGGMKAWKAKYPSYV
+748 AGGMKAWNAKYASYV
-763 VAKHTSSKGINFA
+763 VAKHTSSQGFNFA

-784 KADVDGKQVFTVMD
+784 KADVDGQKVFTVMD
-798 VRAAKDYNPETCI
+798 VRAKDDFD
-811 KGAVSTPSGDAAAV
+811 KGHISNAVSTPSGDEAAV
-825 MKAVNDNPNGLYVLV
+825 MKAVNDNKNGLYVLV

-846 KADEARNTMVKNG
+846 KANEARNTMVKNG

>member
-217 VNNTET
+217 VNNADA
-223 KSIHYVVTKNAG
+223 KSMHYVVYKNGG
-235 ASKDNPY
+235 AAKTSY

-256 GKISAKAWNTNPNF
+256 GKISAKAWNTNSNF

-390 SAKTLKDNADNYVIL
+390 SAKTLKDNAANYVIL
-405 DARKAADFAEGHIA
+405 DARKAADFAEGHID

-427 GFVKK
+427 GFVGK

-482 NIFTLGGDKARN
+482 NIFTLGGDKARKSAN
-494 SSEGGM
+494 GGM

-508 EVVAYNYTDVD
+508 EVVVAYNYTDV
-519 AVKAAQ
+519 AGVKAAQ
-525 SDENTVILDA
+525 SDTVILDA

-599 TEVLVEN
+599 TEVLVKN

-631 HYNYTNAETTFSK
+631 HYNYTNADTTFSK

-654 ARKTDDAS
+654 ARKAADYDD
-662 REGYIQR
+662 G
-669 HIPGA
+669 HIAGA
-674 VSADVDGIA
+674 VSADVGYYIDNKY
-683 SGNNKDAAAANVKAA
+683 SSKDAAAANVKAV

-713 SGNKYAKAATG
+713 SGNRYAKVATG
-724 LLMNNGIKNA
+724 LLMNSGIKNA

-740 GDDSQQSN
+740 GDDSQQSA
-748 AGGMKAWKAKYPSYV
+748 AGGMKAWNAKYKGYV
-763 VAKHTSSKGINFA
+763 VAKHTSKFNFA
-776 NGITPENL
+776 NGITPANL
-784 KADVDGKQVFTVMD
+784 KADVDGQKVFTVMD
-798 VRAAKDYNPETCI
+798 VRAKADFDKDGISN
-811 KGAVSTPSGDAAAV
+811 AVSAPSDDEAAV
-825 MKAVNDNPNGLYVLV
+825 MKAVNDNKNGLYVLV
-840 CYSGNA
+840 CYTGNA
-846 KADEARNTMVKNG
+846 KADAARNIMVKNG

-872 GTWK
+872 DAWNKLA

>member
-47 DIKGKVKVSVYKTK
+47 DIKGKVKVSVKK
-61 PSKASKS
+61 VSPKKASKS

-101 KKNKRAKKTIKIKVT
+101 KKRKKVKKTIKIKVKD
-116 NLKAKSVTMSKKSA
+116 LKAKSVTMSKTSA
-130 ILFPNDKTTLKA
+130 ILFPNDKTALKA
-142 TVKGSAGFYNQ
+142 TVKGQAGFYNQ

-160 NTSVATVTS
+160 NTSVATVDK
-169 KGIVTAKKAG
+169 KGNVTAKKAG

-217 VNNTET
+217 VNNATE
-223 KSIHYVVTKNAG
+223 KSMHYVVYKNGG
-235 ASKDNPY
+235 AAKTSY

-256 GKISAKAWNTNPNF
+256 GKISAKAWNT
-270 KTDAKVAQAGNKTID
+270 KSKIDTKKDKVAQAGNETID
-285 ELAQS
+285 KLAQS
-290 GIGNKNYTKFDI
+290 GVGNKNYTKFDI
-302 NIQNGNQTIKMVETL
+302 TIKNGNQDIKMVDTL
-317 KGAKDNDNFSMIY
+317 TGAKDNDNFSMIY
-330 SNVANNHNAGSGCLT
+330 SNVANNVNVGSGCLT

-390 SAKTLKDNADNYVIL
+390 SAKTLKDDAANYVIM
-405 DARKAADFAEGHIA
+405 DARKAADFATGHIED
-419 GAVSADMD
+419 AVSADMD
-427 GFVKK
+427 GFVGK

-482 NIFTLGGDKARN
+482 NIFTLGGDKARKSAN
-494 SSEGGM
+494 GGM

-508 EVVAYNYTDVD
+508 EVVD
-519 AVKAAQ
+519 
-525 SDENTVILDA
+525 
-535 RKADD
+535 
-540 YKDAHIEGAVSADVG
+540 
-555 YYIDNKYSSKDEADA
+555 
-570 NVKTVVDKY
+570 
-579 GKDKKY
+579 
-585 IVICYSGNRYAKAA
+585 
-599 TEVLVEN
+599 
-606 GVKVSNISILTGGM
+606 
-620 GAWRSAGEALD
+620 
-631 HYNYTNAETTFSK
+631 YNYTNAETTFSK

-654 ARKTDDAS
+654 ARKAADYDN
-662 REGYIQR
+662 G
-669 HIPGA
+669 HIAGA
-674 VSADVDGIA
+674 VSADVDGIV
-683 SGNNKDAAAANVKAA
+683 SGSNKDEADANVKAV
-698 VDKYGKDKKYIVICY
+698 VDKHGKDKKYIVICY
-713 SGNKYAKAATG
+713 SGNRYAKAATG
-724 LLMNNGIKNA
+724 LLKNNGVENA
-734 NIQTLG
+734 NIETLG
-740 GDDSQQSN
+740 GDDSMRSN
-748 AGGMKAWKAKYPSYV
+748 AGGMKAWNAKYPSYV
-763 VAKHTSSKGINFA
+763 VAKHTSSKGFNFA

-784 KADVDGKQVFTVMD
+784 KADVDGQKVFTVMD
-798 VRAAKDYNPETCI
+798 VRAKDDFD
-811 KGAVSTPSGDAAAV
+811 KGHISNAVSAPSGDEAAV
-825 MKAVNDNPNGLYVLV
+825 MKAVNDNKNGLYVLV

>member
-47 DIKGKVKVSVYKTK
+47 DIKGKVKVSVKK
-61 PSKASKS
+61 VSPKKASKS

-75 KKVATVSKSGYVTG
+75 KKVATVSNSGYVTG

-101 KKNKRAKKTIKIKVT
+101 KKRKKVKKTIKIKVKD
-116 NLKAKSVTMSKKSA
+116 LKAKSVTMSKTSA
-130 ILFPNDKTTLKA
+130 ILFPNDKTALKA
-142 TVKGSAGFYNQ
+142 TVKGQAGFYNQ

-160 NTSVATVTS
+160 NTSVATVDK
-169 KGIVTAKKAG
+169 KGNVTAKKAG

-217 VNNTET
+217 VNNATE
-223 KSIHYVVTKNAG
+223 KSMHYVVYKNGGVAKT
-235 ASKDNPY
+235 SY

-256 GKISAKAWNTNPNF
+256 GKISAKAWNT
-270 KTDAKVAQAGNKTID
+270 KSKIDTKKDKVAQAGNETID
-285 ELAQS
+285 KLAQS
-290 GIGNKNYTKFDI
+290 GVGNKNYTKFDI
-302 NIQNGNQTIKMVETL
+302 TIKNGNQDIKMVDTL
-317 KGAKDNDNFSMIY
+317 TGAKDNDNFSMIY
-330 SNVANNHNAGSGCLT
+330 SNVANNVNVGSGCLT

-390 SAKTLKDNADNYVIL
+390 SAKTLKDDAANYVIM
-405 DARKAADFAEGHIA
+405 DARKAADFATGHIED
-419 GAVSADMD
+419 AVSADMD
-427 GFVKK
+427 GFVGK

-482 NIFTLGGDKARN
+482 NIFTLGGDKARKSAN
-494 SSEGGM
+494 GGM

-508 EVVAYNYTDVD
+508 EVVD
-519 AVKAAQ
+519 
-525 SDENTVILDA
+525 
-535 RKADD
+535 
-540 YKDAHIEGAVSADVG
+540 
-555 YYIDNKYSSKDEADA
+555 
-570 NVKTVVDKY
+570 
-579 GKDKKY
+579 
-585 IVICYSGNRYAKAA
+585 
-599 TEVLVEN
+599 
-606 GVKVSNISILTGGM
+606 
-620 GAWRSAGEALD
+620 
-631 HYNYTNAETTFSK
+631 YNYTNAETTFSK

-654 ARKTDDAS
+654 ARKAADYDN
-662 REGYIQR
+662 G
-669 HIPGA
+669 HIAGA
-674 VSADVDGIA
+674 VSADVDGIV
-683 SGNNKDAAAANVKAA
+683 SGSNKDEADANVKAV
-698 VDKYGKDKKYIVICY
+698 VDKHGKDKKYIVICY
-713 SGNKYAKAATG
+713 SGNRYAKAATG
-724 LLMNNGIKNA
+724 LLKNNGVENA
-734 NIQTLG
+734 NIETLG
-740 GDDSQQSN
+740 GDDSMRSN
-748 AGGMKAWKAKYPSYV
+748 AGGMKAWNAKYPSYV

-784 KADVDGKQVFTVMD
+784 KADVDGQKVFTVMD
-798 VRAAKDYNPETCI
+798 VRAKDDFD
-811 KGAVSTPSGDAAAV
+811 KGHISNAVSAPSGDEAAV
-825 MKAVNDNPNGLYVLV
+825 MKAVNDNKNGLYVLV

-846 KADEARNTMVKNG
+846 KADEARNTMVNG